1 MARAPWDRPGESAAT
16 RRLRIFIFFTA
27 IACGVAGSAAVIW
40 FVLYT
45 FRFYL

>member
-1 MARAPWDRPGESAAT
+1 MRAPWDGPNGRAPYRGF
-16 RRLRIFIFFTA
+16 RIFAFFFA
-27 IACGVAGSAAVIW
+27 IAAGAVTIGLFIW